1 MKPIDIILI
10 IVIALILVLAILY
23 IINAKKKGHKCIGCP
38 NSQTC
43 SQVECH
49 QMHKKSDYC
58 SCDRNRL

>member
-1 MKPIDIILI
+1 MENIIALVVILLI
-10 IVIALILVLAILY
+10 ISSAILY
-23 IINAKKKGHKCIGCP
+23 ILLSKKKGHKCIGCP